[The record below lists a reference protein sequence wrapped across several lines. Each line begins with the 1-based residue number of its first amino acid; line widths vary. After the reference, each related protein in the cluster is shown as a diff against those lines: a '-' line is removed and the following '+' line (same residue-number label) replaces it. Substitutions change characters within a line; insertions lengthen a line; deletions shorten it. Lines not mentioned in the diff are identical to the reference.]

1 MFNITPIIQM
11 IITVAVIAATA
22 YLLPYLKPKGHL
34 EKLGETMEYIT
45 IAVRAAEQI
54 FVGSGLGAKKKEFV
68 LQWLKDH
75 NITVDLDKVDAM
87 IESAVYD
94 LNLEQY
100 MSDPIYAGYPI
111 DYYYGETEGSTCDD
125 TEEVT
130 EDTTEE
136 AAEEAAAE
144 PEADSPEPAEE

>member
-22 YLLPYLKPKGHL
+22 YLLPYLKSKGHL

-100 MSDPIYAGYPI
+100 YSEPIYAGYP
-111 DYYYGETEGSTCDD
+111 YEMYYGETEGTCGD
-125 TEEVT
+125 TEEDT
-130 EDTTEE
+130 EDGTEE
-136 AAEEAAAE
+136 AAEEASPK

>member
-11 IITVAVIAATA
+11 VITVAVIAATA
-22 YLLPYLKPKGHL
+22 YLLPYLKSKGHL
-34 EKLGETMEYIT
+34 EQLGETMEYIT

-54 FVGSGLGAKKKEFV
+54 FVGSGLGEKKKEYV
-68 LQWLKDH
+68 LQWLNDH

-100 MSDPIYAGYPI
+100 MSDPVLLRR
-111 DYYYGETEGSTCDD
+111 D
-125 TEEVT
+125 
-130 EDTTEE
+130 
-136 AAEEAAAE
+136 
-144 PEADSPEPAEE
+144 

>member
-11 IITVAVIAATA
+11 IISVAVIAATA
-22 YLLPYLKPKGHL
+22 YLLPYLKSKGHL
-34 EKLGETMEYIT
+34 ENLSETMEYIT

-54 FVGSGLGAKKKEFV
+54 FVGSGLGEKKKEYV
-68 LQWLKDH
+68 LQWLKDR

-100 MSDPIYAGYPI
+100 MSDPVYAGYPI
-111 DYYYGETEGSTCDD
+111 DYYYGETEGTCDD
-125 TEEVT
+125 TEEEVT
-130 EDTTEE
+130 EDATEE
-136 AAEEAAAE
+136 AAEEAAPE
-144 PEADSPEPAEE
+144 TEADSPVSAEE

>member
-22 YLLPYLKPKGHL
+22 YLLPYLKSKGHL

-54 FVGSGLGAKKKEFV
+54 FVGSGLGEKKKAYV

-75 NITVDLDKVDAM
+75 NITVDLDKVDTM

-100 MSDPIYAGYPI
+100 MSKPVYAGYPVNA
-111 DYYYGETEGSTCDD
+111 YFGETEGCCED

-130 EDTTEE
+130 EDATEE
-136 AAEEAAAE
+136 AAEEAAPE
-144 PEADSPEPAEE
+144 TEADSPVPAEE